1 MAAGATLHAFV
12 CLAGRELAPVVVPAS
27 APEPEPEVDSLLD
40 GDDLPVPPVP
50 QGEEPSAPPTPEEDS
65 EPKSRTV
72 QQDCSQ
78 CQQRFEVTLPEG
90 HDIARTACPSCGAI
104 ETIRLT

>member
-1 MAAGATLHAFV
+1 MKRRGL
-12 CLAGRELAPVVVPAS
+12 PSPPP
-27 APEPEPEVDSLLD
+27 PEPEPEVDTLLD
-40 GDDLPVPPVP
+40 EEDLPVPPVP
-50 QGEEPSAPPTPEEDS
+50 ESEEPLSQPELAEESEPEVIEESESPQIDS
-65 EPKSRTV
+65 EPQSRTV

-104 ETIRLT
+104 ETVRLS

>member
-1 MAAGATLHAFV
+1 MYLITTIP
-12 CLAGRELAPVVVPAS
+12 EPP
-27 APEPEPEVDSLLD
+27 APEDEL
-40 GDDLPVPPVP
+40 
-50 QGEEPSAPPTPEEDS
+50 EEEKTEEDS
-65 EPKSRTV
+65 NENQQNTPQSRVV

-104 ETIRLT
+104 ETVRLS

>member
-1 MAAGATLHAFV
+1 MYK
-12 CLAGRELAPVVVPAS
+12 RQPP
-27 APEPEPEVDSLLD
+27 APEPEPEADSLLD
-40 GDDLPVPPVP
+40 GEDLPVPPAP
-50 QGEEPSAPPTPEEDS
+50 QSEDTSTLSTLKEDS

-78 CQQRFEVTLPEG
+78 CEQRFEVTLPDG
-90 HDIARTACPSCGAI
+90 HDIARTACPSCGSI

>member
-1 MAAGATLHAFV
+1 MRPSHSMKRMGFFSSTS
-12 CLAGRELAPVVVPAS
+12 RTRT
-27 APEPEPEVDSLLD
+27 EVDTLID
-40 GDDLPVPPVP
+40 EEDLPVPPVP
-50 QGEEPSAPPTPEEDS
+50 ESEELSSQPELEEESESPEIDS
-65 EPKSRTV
+65 EPQSRIV

-104 ETIRLT
+104 ETVRLS

>member
-1 MAAGATLHAFV
+1 
-12 CLAGRELAPVVVPAS
+12 E
-27 APEPEPEVDSLLD
+27 
-40 GDDLPVPPVP
+40 LPVPPAP
-50 QGEEPSAPPTPEEDS
+50 ERDESSSQAEPEQESEPKPDDESETPDNDS
-65 EPKSRTV
+65 EPKSRLV

-104 ETIRLT
+104 ETVRLS